1 VTVIDSMPLTV
12 SSVMVQNQM
21 PGPTVIAADVKR
33 SYEMIFAGKGD
44 PQGEDVQEVPE
55 ELLRTKQ
62 FRDALRKGVLAV
74 IEGEDH
80 PVVVAAMARQ
90 STAFQDRIRAEQ
102 TASREVLDSVA
113 DNDIVV
119 VTCIGPGPRTGAV
132 CGDQVPIKDKDQ
144 ASLPPLCDRHRHL
157 ADSCV
162 KRGGQPWVLED
173 QGGQY

>member
-1 VTVIDSMPLTV
+1 MTIADTQPLLV

-33 SYEMIFAGKGD
+33 NYEMIFAGKDD

-74 IEGEDH
+74 IEGADH

-90 STAFQDRIRAEQ
+90 SSAFQDRIRAEQ
-102 TASREVLDSVA
+102 TAAREVLDAAA

-119 VTCIGPGPRTGAV
+119 VNCIGPGPRDGAV
-132 CGDQVPIKDKDQ
+132 CGEQVPLRDRDQ

-157 ADSCV
+157 ADFCV
-162 KRGGQPWVLED
+162 KRGSQPWALEL
-173 QGGQY
+173 

>member
-1 VTVIDSMPLTV
+1 MTVLDTQPLTV

-55 ELLRTKQ
+55 ELLRTKA

-80 PVVVAAMARQ
+80 PVVVAALARQ
-90 STAFQDRIRAEQ
+90 SSAFKDRMAAEQ
-102 TASREVLDSVA
+102 VNAREVMNSVA
-113 DNDIVV
+113 ENDIVV
-119 VTCIGPGPRTGAV
+119 VNCIGPGPRAGAV

-157 ADSCV
+157 ADFCV
-162 KRGGQPWVLED
+162 KRGSQPWVLED
-173 QGGQY
+173 GAQY